1 MEIKILGPGCR
12 NCEVLENGVKEAL
25 EELNQEAE
33 VIKITDMDEI
43 IEHDIM
49 MTPGLIINGTVKSF
63 GKVPK
68 KDEIIKWVKEEAS

>member
-12 NCEVLENGVKEAL
+12 NCDMLEKAVKDAL

-33 VIKITDMDEI
+33 VIKVTDMNEI

-49 MTPGLIINGTVKSF
+49 MTPGLVINGRVKSF

-68 KDEIIKWVKEEAS
+68 KDEVMKWVKEETA